1 MKAINYMIKDFFFRF
16 TCFIFW
22 LVTCPEIMG
31 QADQKKQ
38 LKTDDY
44 KLWSQLNPDKISSNG
59 KWVSYNLHYKNSDAD
74 SLIVQNSDD
83 LKNRIIFPN
92 ASDGKFNAESDFA
105 CITGDTFN
113 LVNLNTKKYFKRNAV
128 SSFEFS
134 SNHKY
139 VILFTKQTNGNLGL
153 EIMDMYGKTL
163 ETGSYITHYSFD
175 PNMNGL
181 VYSTANEKQFR
192 IEVISFDDTI
202 VKNTIIKN
210 SSIPFQ
216 NIIWKKDAIAFVA
229 DKINDPSLYNYDLK
243 KKQLDSLNAANNLG
257 FPSDMQ
263 ISISGYRTPIRSD
276 DGSKLFF
283 WMKESLYENNKYK
296 QGEVQ
301 VWNSKDKQL
310 FDFQKYIPF
319 YTWSDKMAVWNLE
332 ENKVL
337 QITDKELPKGFLAAD
352 SRTAFIY
359 DPVAYE
365 PQSRQNCPYDLYE
378 VDLKTGERSLVI
390 KNYSAGNKPA
400 GSPDGQN
407 ICYEKEGHWWIY
419 NIEQK
424 KHTCITSG
432 SACSFFSEDSDRPGE
447 NSSYGIAGW
456 TNDNKIVLYDKYDL
470 WLLSLDGKFK
480 QRLTNGRETEKSYR
494 VKFFDIEVTHGDTET
509 KKYILDL
516 NKGFLMTAANKDTG
530 ATGLSYWSLRLG
542 TKELLWG
549 HKKVLPISKAKNKNV
564 YMYTEQSFSLPPRL
578 LVYDGKPKE
587 IIQSNK
593 HQKHYEWPKNE
604 RIEYMVNGQKVKG
617 ILSYPAGYK
626 KDEKYPMIVYI
637 YERQFYRLNEYENP
651 TLFSGDGFNITNF
664 TSQGYFVLYPDI
676 VYEFGNLRES
686 VTKSVL
692 AAVDTVI
699 QKGNV
704 HPDKLGLIG
713 HSFGAYETNLVITQT
728 NRFAAAVA
736 GSAWTDLVSAYLYIG
751 PSFRRP
757 DFFRTENHQLRIGK
771 SLYED
776 MPSYLN
782 NSPVLLAAG
791 IKTPLLGWVGED
803 DRHIHSLQTMEFY
816 LALRRLNKEHT
827 LLVYPNE
834 GHEIVTKKNQEDLSQ
849 RIIKWFD
856 HYLKERPMENWMES
870 NYKR

>member
-1 MKAINYMIKDFFFRF
+1 MKVINYIIKNFFIRF

-22 LVTCPEIMG
+22 LVTCPDIMG
-31 QADQKKQ
+31 QANQKKQ
-38 LKTDDY
+38 LKTEDY
-44 KLWSQLNPDKISSNG
+44 KLWSQLNPDKISNNG
-59 KWVSYNLHYKNSDAD
+59 NWISYNLHYKNLDVD
-74 SLIVQNSDD
+74 SLFVQKANDFNN
-83 LKNRIIFPN
+83 KIIFPN
-92 ASDGKFNAESDFA
+92 ANTGKFNAESYFA
-105 CITGDTFN
+105 CIIGDTFKLIN
-113 LVNLNTKKYFKRNAV
+113 LKTKKYYKRNAV
-128 SSFEFS
+128 TSFEFS

-139 VILFTKQTNGNLGL
+139 IILFLKQADRKLGL
-153 EIMDMYGKTL
+153 EIRD
-163 ETGSYITHYSFD
+163 
-175 PNMNGL
+175 MNGNIL
-181 VYSTANEKQFR
+181 EVGSDIKHYCFEPKMNGIAYCSTDESQSR
-192 IEVISFDDTI
+192 VEVITFEDTTI
-202 VKNTIIKN
+202 NKIIIKN
-210 SSIPFQ
+210 NNIPFQ
-216 NIIWKKDAIAFVA
+216 NLVWKKDAIAFIGNKV
-229 DKINDPSLYNYDLK
+229 NDPLLYNYDLK
-243 KKQLDSLNAANNLG
+243 KKQLDSLNSVRNFG
-257 FPSDMQ
+257 FSIDMQ
-263 ISISGYRTPIRSD
+263 ISNSGYRIPILSD

-283 WMKESLYENNKYK
+283 WMKESLYENSKYK

-319 YTWSDKMAVWNLE
+319 YTWSDKMALWNLK

-352 SRTAFIY
+352 YQTAFIY

-365 PQSRQNCPYDLYE
+365 PQSRQNSPYDLYE
-378 VDLKTGERSLVI
+378 VDLKTREKNLVI
-390 KNYSAGNKPA
+390 INYSAGTKPA
-400 GSPDGQN
+400 GSPDGRN
-407 ICYEKEGHWWIY
+407 VCYEKEGQWWIY

-432 SACSFFSEDSDRPGE
+432 LAFSFFSEDNDRPGE
-447 NSSYGIAGW
+447 NASYGIAGW
-456 TNDNKIVLYDKYDL
+456 TAENEIILYDKYDL
-470 WLLSLDGKFK
+470 WLFSVDGKFK
-480 QRLTNGRETEKSYR
+480 KRLTNGRETEKSYR
-494 VKFFDIEVTHGDTET
+494 VKLFDVEVTHGDTET
-509 KKYILDL
+509 KKIILDL
-516 NKGFLMTAANKDTG
+516 SKGFLMTTANKETG
-530 ATGLSYWSLRLG
+530 ETGLSYWSLKLG
-542 TKELLWG
+542 AKEMVWG
-549 HKKVLPISKAKNKNV
+549 HKKVLPAGKAKDKNV
-564 YMYTEQSFSLPPRL
+564 YMYTEQSFSSSPRL
-578 LVYDGKPKE
+578 LVYDSKPKE
-587 IIQSNK
+587 IVQCNK

-604 RIEYMVNGQKVKG
+604 HIEYIVNDHKVKG
-617 ILSYPAGYK
+617 VLFYPAGYK
-626 KDEKYPMIVYI
+626 KSEKYPMIIYI

-651 TLFSGDGFNITNF
+651 TLFSGDGFNVTNF
-664 TSQGYFVLYPDI
+664 TAHGYFVLYPDI

-704 HPDKLGLIG
+704 KPDKLGIMG

-728 NRFAAAVA
+728 NRFSAAVA

-782 NSPVLLAAG
+782 NSPVLLAKG

-834 GHEIVTKKNQEDLSQ
+834 GHEIVSKKNQEDLSL
-849 RIIKWFD
+849 RILKWFN
-856 HYLKERPMENWMES
+856 HYLKDDPIENWMQP
-870 NYKR
+870 NYKH